1 MSKIFKAPA
10 GTYDLLPDEH
20 DFITFLK
27 KIIRHRFRQ
36 SGFRRISVPVFEES
50 EVFELSLGLSSK
62 IVQRE
67 LYNFEDRHKRKFSLR
82 PEMTA
87 GIVRAFI
94 EHEMY
99 KQALPVE
106 LYYIGRCFRFG
117 LPKSNTQRVFWQ
129 FGAEVLGETDPS
141 IDAQLIYLGHRILS
155 DLRIRDVCELK
166 INTIGSL
173 ADREKYIEALANFY
187 SGKERSLTPFSKENL
202 ENKKYLALLAPQSE
216 DEEILVKMAPKITEF
231 LSSES
236 KIFFDE
242 TLAHLNSFGINYTI
256 DPTLIR
262 PVEYSAHT
270 IFEFSEKKK
279 ANKILTGGRYD
290 GLIGKMGGPNLG
302 GAGFAAGVERI
313 VDLMKR
319 NNLDVPHKDELQI
332 FVAATGGPIAKKS
345 ALPLLIKLREHGYHA
360 VGVLGKASMQDQLL
374 RAQKFAVPYTILIGD
389 LEVKKKKILVRNMKT
404 GKTEEVSVE
413 KMLPHMDKLLGAPKV
428 LDTTEDFLGHK

>member
-10 GTYDLLPDEH
+10 GTYDLLPEDH
-20 DFITFLK
+20 DFFTFLK
-27 KIIRHRFRQ
+27 KVIRHRLRQ
-36 SGFRRISVPVFEES
+36 SGFRRVSVPTFEES
-50 EVFELSLGLSSK
+50 EVFELALGMSSK

-99 KQALPVE
+99 KLALPVE

-117 LPKSNTQRVFWQ
+117 LPKSNTQRAFWQ
-129 FGAEVLGETDPS
+129 FGAEILGETDPS

-155 DLRIRDVCELK
+155 DLRIREACELK
-166 INTIGSL
+166 INTIGSVQ
-173 ADREKYIEALANFY
+173 DREKYIEALANFY
-187 SGKERSLTPFSKENL
+187 SGKERSLTPASKENL
-202 ENKKYLALLAPQSE
+202 ENKKYLSLLSPQSE

-231 LSSES
+231 LSPES
-236 KIFFDE
+236 KLFFDE
-242 TLAHLNSFGINYTI
+242 TLAHLDSFGIPYTI

-262 PVEYSAHT
+262 PIEYSAHT
-270 IFEFSEKKK
+270 IFEFSEIKKS
-279 ANKILTGGRYD
+279 NKILTGGRYD
-290 GLIGKMGGPNLG
+290 GLIEKMGGPNIG

-319 NNLDVPHKDELQI
+319 NNLDVPHKDDLQI

-374 RAQKFAVPYTILIGD
+374 RAQKFGVPYTILIGD
-389 LEVKKKKILVRNMKT
+389 LEVKKKKILVRNMKS
-404 GKTEEVSVE
+404 GKTEEVAVE
-413 KMLPHMDKLLGAPKV
+413 KMIAHMDKLLGAPKV